1 MKVVNR
7 KKLAS
12 TIMSVVAAVAAIT
25 SVSAFA
31 EAGSTFQ
38 FNYSLTPHGVADTH
52 YTADQKYM
60 FLNTRPSPPGG
71 VDVTVEG
78 AELPNGKVTST
89 FPAQVSRSPLMVE
102 VQVGVDYNIYISANG
117 YSTYGTLYVATNDS
131 PTAPYPM

>member
-60 FLNTRPSPPGG
+60 FLNTRPSPPGS
-71 VDVTVEG
+71 VNLTITRLG
-78 AELPNGKVTST
+78 AESGITET
-89 FPAQVSRSPLMVE
+89 FPAQVSRAPIIISTPEEAVYD
-102 VQVGVDYNIYISANG
+102 VVISANG
-117 YSTYGTLYVATNDS
+117 YATSGILFVKTSDNPNEPFYS
-131 PTAPYPM
+131 